1 MLFEKDISP
10 VRTRDST
17 WKLPA
22 QTKSICPEC
31 TQVLDAV
38 LYEDSG
44 QVWMFKNCPE
54 HGQWNELVDR
64 DVHFFLQRRKR
75 HFELPTG
82 VETPHTQ
89 TNGNCPFDCGLCSR
103 HVNTPCMVNID
114 LTNRCNLNCPIC
126 FANANASGHV
136 FELSLEQLEEML
148 NKSMAIR
155 PRAPLSIQYAGGE
168 PTIHPDFI
176 QAVRMAKAKGVLD
189 IQVASNGL
197 KFAQSK
203 EFTAQAAEAGLNVVY
218 MQFDGLSDDI
228 YKECRG
234 RPLLETKMQ
243 AIENL
248 REEGIMVTL
257 VPTIVSGLNDHQ
269 VGKILEFAVENS
281 DVITAVSFQPV
292 SLTGRYDESQRK
304 EMRYTM
310 SDMAKDI
317 QEQSGILDMYED
329 WYPYSIVNPISR
341 LVEAIKKT
349 PQNHFNC
356 HPHCGVASYLLVD
369 RNTKQAVP
377 LTKFFDIQAAMNDIE
392 LEAEALEKNSW
403 RKPWSKFQLMRKL
416 KKHFYAEKAPE
427 GLDFD
432 QLLEFVNTF
441 IEAGSINR
449 PERGHFF
456 HVMGQRFDV
465 MLLAAMH
472 FQDAYNFELD
482 RVQHCVIHYA
492 APNGRF
498 YPFCTWN
505 SGPCHRYAVERE
517 FSRPLPQKENTAQ

>member
-1 MLFEKDISP
+1 MFFEKDLSHISSTDTISQLP
-10 VRTRDST
+10 V
-17 WKLPA
+17 

-31 TQVLDAV
+31 IKVLDAI

-44 QVWMFKNCPE
+44 QVWMLKTCPE

-64 DVHFFLQRRKR
+64 DSQFFLQRRKT
-75 HFELPTG
+75 HYEFPTG
-82 VETPHTQ
+82 LDTPHTAS
-89 TNGNCPFDCGLCSR
+89 TGNCPFDCGLCDQ
-103 HVNTPCMVNID
+103 HLNTPCMVNID

-126 FANANASGHV
+126 FANANASGRV
-136 FELSLEQLEEML
+136 FDLSLEQLEEML
-148 NKSMAIR
+148 NQTMALR
-155 PRAPLSIQYAGGE
+155 PRPPLSVQYAGGE
-168 PTIHPDFI
+168 PTIHPEFI
-176 QAVRMAKAKGVLD
+176 QAVHMAKEKGVLD

-197 KFAQSK
+197 KFAKSK
-203 EFTAQAAEAGLNVVY
+203 GFTHQAAEAGLNVVY
-218 MQFDGLSDDI
+218 LQFDGLSDDI
-228 YKECRG
+228 YKQTRG

-248 REEGIMVTL
+248 RQEGVMVTL

-269 VGKILEFAVENS
+269 VGKILEYAVNNS
-281 DVITAVSFQPV
+281 DVVTAVSFQPV
-292 SLTGRYDESQRK
+292 SLTGRYDESQRR

-310 SDMAKDI
+310 SDMARDI
-317 QEQSGILDMYED
+317 QEQTGLLDMYAD

-341 LVEAIKKT
+341 LVEAIKGT

-356 HPHCGVASYLLVD
+356 HPHCGTASYMLVD
-369 RNTKQAVP
+369 RTTKQAIP
-377 LTKFFDIQAAMNDIE
+377 LTRFFDIKGAMHDIQH
-392 LEAEALEKNSW
+392 EASALEKNSW

-416 KKHFYAEKAPE
+416 KKHFQPDKAPE

-441 IEAGSINR
+441 IEAGNVDR

-456 HVMGQRFDV
+456 HAMGQRFDF

-492 APNGRF
+492 APNGRL

-505 SGPCHRYAVERE
+505 SGPCHRYAVEKE
-517 FSRPLPQKENTAQ
+517 FSRPLKATGE